1 MLVTIGKKT
10 KTEILQVNIYH
21 KKIGLSVNNVGS
33 FLFTVALYER
43 SKIMKAKEKKII
55 NVRFSDLYVGMVIIC
70 YSFYRLG
77 ISQGIKE
84 AKHVN

>member
-1 MLVTIGKKT
+1 M
-10 KTEILQVNIYH
+10 
-21 KKIGLSVNNVGS
+21 
-33 FLFTVALYER
+33 VALYER

-55 NVRFSDLYVGMVIIC
+55 NVRFSDFYVGMVLVC

-84 AKHVN
+84 AKHDN